1 MGVGDPDEACGGSRA
16 LALVRAVSEV
26 SAGSGED
33 LFRALFLQH
42 SGAVHRFLRDLVR
55 DGAQAEECL
64 QETFVRAHGRLG
76 SLRDRDRALSW
87 LLGIARNVS
96 LELRRARRWQPE
108 ELPAERACPAPSPE
122 SVLLGREEMAV
133 VEQAMAALGEDRRAA
148 LLLRFDHGLPY
159 EDIAAALGWSLS
171 KAKVEVHRARLKL
184 RTALDAAKGGEP

>member
-1 MGVGDPDEACGGSRA
+1 MGVGDPDKGGGGSGA
-16 LALVRAVSEV
+16 LALPRPVTEV

-55 DGAQAEECL
+55 DDAQAEECL
-64 QETFVRAHGRLG
+64 QETFVRAHDRLR
-76 SLRDRDRALSW
+76 SLRERDRALAW
-87 LLGIARNVS
+87 LLGIARNVT
-96 LELRRARRWQPE
+96 LELRRARRWQTAEASP
-108 ELPAERACPAPSPE
+108 PERACPAPSPE
-122 SVLLGREEMAV
+122 TVLLGREEVAA

-159 EDIAAALGWSLS
+159 EEIAAALGWSLS

-184 RTALDAAKGGEP
+184 RTALEGGEP